1 MSDTS
6 TGDPRKGGF
15 GGQVYHQG
23 WGMNSKQCGDTV
35 KTMKR
40 LYRSQKDRM
49 LAGVAGG
56 IGEYFDID
64 PTFIRLI
71 WVILGLTGTG
81 IIAYIIA
88 WIIIPEEGSISQIE

>member
-1 MSDTS
+1 
-6 TGDPRKGGF
+6 
-15 GGQVYHQG
+15 
-23 WGMNSKQCGDTV
+23 MNSRQCGDTV

-64 PTFIRLI
+64 PAFIRLI
-71 WVILGLTGTG
+71 WVILGILTAGTA